1 MTTVGEAD
9 LLAQRFRTGDAA
21 ALRALYDRHAGPLY
35 GFALR
40 CLRDPGDAEDVLQQ
54 VFVRAWRART
64 SFDPARGEVGAWLWG
79 IARRQVADRL
89 AARVRDAEV
98 TARAGR
104 LPDEGRGWAVPE
116 QVIETM
122 VVADELNRLPE
133 QQRTVMRLAFFDDLT
148 HRQIATV
155 TGLPVG
161 TVKSNLRR
169 GLDRLRRRWED
180 DGVTPRP

>member
-1 MTTVGEAD
+1 MTIVGDAD

-21 ALRALYDRHAGPLY
+21 ALRALYDRHAGPRY

-79 IARRQVADRL
+79 IARRQMADRL

-104 LPDEGRGWAVPE
+104 LQDEGRGWAP
-116 QVIETM
+116 
-122 VVADELNRLPE
+122 A
-133 QQRTVMRLAFFDDLT
+133 T
-148 HRQIATV
+148 HGSASCAARSSAE
-155 TGLPVG
+155 PH
-161 TVKSNLRR
+161 
-169 GLDRLRRRWED
+169 LRRRRARPAAVHRA
-180 DGVTPRP
+180 VTRDELARCPRTCPAVSGW